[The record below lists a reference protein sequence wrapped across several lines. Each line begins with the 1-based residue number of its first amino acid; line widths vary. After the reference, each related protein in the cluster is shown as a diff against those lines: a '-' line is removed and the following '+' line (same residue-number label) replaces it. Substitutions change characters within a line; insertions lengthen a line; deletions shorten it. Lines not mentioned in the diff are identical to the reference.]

1 MEQEQTMEQEATVDP
16 YAEARMSVLDHL
28 AELRVRVIRSFV
40 AIAIGFCISWIWVEP
55 IFEFLLLPLR
65 TAAPEAEFAQ
75 MHHKD
80 LAEPFFVLLK
90 TAIFTG
96 LFVGLPVIIYQIWS
110 FIAPGLYDHEKRTA
124 VPFMFLS
131 TLFFVAGSAFCF
143 YVVMP
148 EGYKFLLVFSEGISD
163 PQLMMSEYLTITTK
177 LIIGFGVIFQLP
189 VFSMFLS
196 SIGVLT
202 HRHLLKFWRYAVVV
216 SFIVAAMLTPPD
228 VITQA
233 LMAGPMV
240 LLYFISIGVAWYFT
254 WRRERKEASE
264 DTELI

>member
-1 MEQEQTMEQEATVDP
+1 MEPDLTADEPAVDP
-16 YAEARMSVLDHL
+16 YAEARMSVLEHL

-40 AIAIGFCISWIWVEP
+40 AIAIGFSISWIWVEQ
-55 IFEFLLLPLR
+55 IFEFLLIPLQ
-65 TAAPEAEFAQ
+65 TAAPQADFAD

-90 TAIFTG
+90 TAIFSG

-110 FIAPGLYDHEKRTA
+110 FISPGLYDHEKKMA
-124 VPFMFLS
+124 YPFIFIS
-131 TLFFVAGSAFCF
+131 TVFFVSGSAFCF
-143 YVVMP
+143 YLVMP
-148 EGYKFLLVFSEGISD
+148 EGYKFLLNFSQGISD

-177 LIIGFGVIFQLP
+177 LILGFGVIFQLP

-196 SIGVLT
+196 SIGILT
-202 HRHLLKFWRYAVVV
+202 HRHLLKFWRYAVVI

-254 WRRERKEASE
+254 WKRERNEARE
-264 DTELI
+264 NTELTK

>member
-1 MEQEQTMEQEATVDP
+1 MEQETAADP

-55 IFEFLLLPLR
+55 LFDFLLVPLR
-65 TAAPEAEFAQ
+65 EAAPEADFAQ

-96 LFVGLPVIIYQIWS
+96 LFFGLPVIIYQIWS
-110 FIAPGLYDHEKRTA
+110 FIAPGLYDHEKRMA
-124 VPFMFLS
+124 VPFIVLS

-148 EGYKFLLVFSEGISD
+148 EGYRFLLDFSQGISD

-177 LIIGFGVIFQLP
+177 LVLGFGIIFQMP

-202 HRHLLKFWRYAVVV
+202 HRHLLKFWRYSIVIA
-216 SFIVAAMLTPPD
+216 FIVAAMLTPPD
-228 VITQA
+228 VITQT

-254 WRRERKEASE
+254 TKRERRDARENN
-264 DTELI
+264 ELTPK